1 MIPHFNEVT
10 DIPQN
15 ELKQTNKIISF
26 NIPGWLGFFSHLDT
40 ICLYTCSMM
49 LPTSIIK
56 SQNRSVA
63 NARSGKKMHF
73 YMQGVTE
80 THFLISTCKQSP
92 ELCTQIANK
101 ELKHNHVVVHSHVW
115 LHLRIWKSFCS
126 KLIIHGKLVKAG
138 QPQPLKQSRLIYEQ
152 NQRKEIQVIRHMVA
166 FPPLSEEKNSRNF
179 LTLQNR

>member
-1 MIPHFNEVT
+1 MQIGGGKDLQMIPHFNEVT

-101 ELKHNHVVVHSHVW
+101 ELKHNHVG
-115 LHLRIWKSFCS
+115 CT
-126 KLIIHGKLVKAG
+126 
-138 QPQPLKQSRLIYEQ
+138 QPRMAPSAY
-152 NQRKEIQVIRHMVA
+152 M
-166 FPPLSEEKNSRNF
+166 EEF
-179 LTLQNR
+179 L